1 MSDHKYTGVMVP
13 ILTPLTPEMEVDVSS
28 LRSLVGYLL
37 DNGVHGIWA
46 SGTTGE
52 FPAFDNHQRMVSIDT
67 VVDEVAGRVPVIAN
81 VSHASTQL
89 TVDFG
94 KQVSESGVDAIAAT
108 PPYYYSQMPDE
119 MLEHFTYIQNQVGL
133 PLWVYNIPQ
142 MVKTPVPPATVVE
155 LAAEGV
161 VQGIKDSSGTGELLA
176 ELNIRCAQSGVS
188 LNRMLGTTLRVTSA
202 CGLGI
207 DGVIP
212 GLANLIPEI
221 YVKAWEAGIDGDREQ
236 TRRYDAKLM
245 IADRV
250 GKLAL
255 AGSVPSTFAGLK
267 TALKLI
273 GVIEHDAVARPTR
286 SLTKE
291 EASPIPGIL
300 RELGLLN

>member
-1 MSDHKYTGVMVP
+1 MSDDKYVGVMVP
-13 ILTPLTPEMEVDVSS
+13 ILTPLTPELEVDVSS

-67 VVDEVAGRVPVIAN
+67 VVAEVAGRVPVIAN

-94 KQVSESGVDAIAAT
+94 KQLSESGVDAIAAT
-108 PPYYYSQMPDE
+108 PPYYYSQTPDE
-119 MLEHFTYIQNQVGL
+119 MLEHFTYIQNQVRL

-142 MVKTPVPPATVVE
+142 MVKTPVPPATVVK

-188 LNRMLGTTLRVTSA
+188 LNRMIGTTLRVTSA

-236 TRRYDAKLM
+236 VTKYDAKLM
-245 IADRV
+245 IADQV

-255 AGSVPSTFAGLK
+255 AGSAPSTFAGLK

-286 SLTKE
+286 SLTEK
-291 EASPIPGIL
+291 EASPMPGIL